1 VAEGKTGK
9 QALSPSSYNSFD
21 RDIRNWLLHII
32 KITLHNLLET
42 EKKEKYN
49 TFKQAN
55 HVRGSI
61 IAVGTTLVLRSRTTW
76 VSNMEEEIE
85 LFKWFLAKAK
95 KEAIEK

>member
-42 EKKEKYN
+42 EKERKVQY
-49 TFKQAN
+49 
-55 HVRGSI
+55 
-61 IAVGTTLVLRSRTTW
+61 L
-76 VSNMEEEIE
+76 
-85 LFKWFLAKAK
+85 
-95 KEAIEK
+95 